1 MKRVVL
7 VVVLLFAMAGFSFA
21 QISDKA
27 QPASP
32 AKTEKAS
39 TEETNW
45 EQKYW
50 QAVAEVEKWKIFA
63 SQLQIQLSNI
73 VGTEANKKAKEV
85 TDGKD

>member
-50 QAVAEVEKWKIFA
+50 QAVAEVEKWKILA
-63 SQLQIQLSNI
+63 SQLQIQVSNI
-73 VGTEANKKAKEV
+73 VGNEAVKKA
-85 TDGKD
+85 TDLQKDKK